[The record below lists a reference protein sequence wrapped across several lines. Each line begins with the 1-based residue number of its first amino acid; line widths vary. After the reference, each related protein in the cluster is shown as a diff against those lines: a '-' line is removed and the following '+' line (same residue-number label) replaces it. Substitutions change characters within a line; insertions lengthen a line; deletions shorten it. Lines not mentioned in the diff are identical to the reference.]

1 MPDPSPTSQVDVP
14 YIPEMT
20 TILSG
25 LAVAAVV
32 GTGGYSIWIGDPGH
46 LFSRLFVLC
55 FYLPPPYLAL
65 SLLSPS
71 TKTDVVALVDRI
83 CATLTAVGLLGFW
96 GWYVTVPMTPQ
107 NAQAP
112 IGLFMVGWT
121 VAGGFY
127 GAVKIAAHEFRRL
140 RDR

>member
-1 MPDPSPTSQVDVP
+1 MSDRSLTSEADVP
-14 YIPEMT
+14 YIPEMK
-20 TILSG
+20 TILIG
-25 LAVAAVV
+25 LAAVAVA
-32 GTGGYSIWIGDPGH
+32 GTGGYAIWIGDLGH
-46 LFSRLFVLC
+46 LVAKLFVLC

-65 SLLSPS
+65 YFLSPT

-83 CATLTAVGLLGFW
+83 CATLTALGLLAFW
-96 GWYVTVPMTPQ
+96 GWFVTVSLAPQ

-121 VAGGFY
+121 GAGGFY
-127 GAVKIAAHEFRRL
+127 GAFKIGVHEFRRL